1 MQNSIT
7 FNVAS
12 NEGTAVSCFYASHL
26 CNDSIVTKIEGSYN
40 LAKDSL
46 KKIIGDITGLAID
59 SVDDCDTIVFEDGAL
74 FVEDMVEQNNCLSF
88 ELIFITKKIDAS
100 SIRSHFNGLEYEE
113 PRVEGRYDLRIK
125 HVFKGQMGLETN
137 DYRRTT
143 NSFNHLSQDMYP
155 DIDIEMMMRCYS
167 ESEESIL
174 ILSGLPGTGK
184 TCFAKMMM
192 AAHAKNL
199 KRDITIIYV
208 KDRDIL
214 KKDSFWAMMTAI
226 EPHLIILDDLDSEL
240 LPRSISAKAENAIV
254 SNMLSYTDG
263 IFEVKTKVVITTNM
277 TESSIDKALVRPGR
291 CFDAINLPQ
300 LTRDQASTI
309 WTNTFKHDIAHFDN
323 KFGDA
328 KAISQAS
335 IVSESKAYAKNSEA
349 SYLRNPAISVRKLVE
364 SGKTISEA

>member
-1 MQNSIT
+1 MLNSVS

-12 NEGTAVSCFYASHL
+12 NEGSAQSCFYTSHL
-26 CNDSIVTKIEGSYN
+26 GANSIVTRINGSYS
-40 LAKDSL
+40 LTLDSL
-46 KKIIGDITGLAID
+46 KKIIGEITGTKVNSID
-59 SVDDCDTIVFEDGAL
+59 DYDTIVFEDGAL
-74 FVEDMVEQNNCLSF
+74 FVEDIIEQNNCLNF
-88 ELIFITKKIDAS
+88 ELIFITRNISAS
-100 SIRSHFNGLEYEE
+100 TINGCFNGLEYSE

-125 HVFKGQMGLETN
+125 HIFKGQMGLESN

-143 NSFNHLSQDMYP
+143 HSFNHLSSDMYP
-155 DIDIEMMMRCYS
+155 DIDIEMMMKCYS

-199 KRDITIIYV
+199 KRDVTIIYV
-208 KDRDIL
+208 KDREIL
-214 KKDSFWAMMTAI
+214 KKDSFWAMMTSI

-240 LPRSISAKAENAIV
+240 LLRSISEKAENAIV

-277 TESSIDKALVRPGR
+277 TESGIDKALVRPGR

-309 WTNTFKHDIAHFDN
+309 WTDTFKHDIAHFDN